1 MTEKNQLLTLQLL
14 KNGFIDKQ
22 NLFKKIQQ
30 KLKTPA
36 PSKYVNPN
44 LINDFVDFLIKH
56 IFEENIIKETEEFI
70 QTINIPLLYSI
81 YVIKSKVNPNFDI
94 SNIDDKKFKENIEEI
109 FNNINPSFNKNYKN
123 HYFDIYRYL
132 LLYNKI
138 LTDTYNT
145 K

>member
-1 MTEKNQLLTLQLL
+1 MTEKKQLLTLQLL
-14 KNGFIDKQ
+14 KSGSIDKK
-22 NLFKKIQQ
+22 NLFIKIQQ

-109 FNNINPSFNKNYKN
+109 FNNINPSFNKNYQN

-132 LLYNKI
+132 ILYNKI
-138 LTDTYNT
+138 LTDTDNT